1 MNPHTELFIEA
12 AKRLGIDYE
21 IINYPNLARFTK
33 GDRQTIIY
41 RTQIETNTLI
51 PSLLC
56 LSKFHTSFFL
66 RKDRLPVPK
75 QKFCQSIKDAL
86 DASKTIGFPLV
97 VKPIKGLGGK
107 FITTNIRNPKELKSA
122 CKQVLTLFGCFVVEK
137 YHQGEEYRFLVLNGK
152 VLGVVK
158 RTPPTITGDGR
169 RTVHEL
175 LKEQPKVPIDA
186 ELRRTLK
193 DQGITQK
200 SILKKGRK
208 IAVRQN
214 SNVTT
219 GGKAI
224 AIENS
229 TLHPQLLDLAIAAA
243 RTMQMSLVGVDML
256 IRNPRKPATSN
267 AVILE
272 LNSQPGID
280 IHERPDRGTPQPVAE
295 EILNFLFNQETTP
308 DKTPY
313 GMYSAARISKKD
325 INVISMSWS
334 RHLNEND

>member
-33 GDRQTIIY
+33 GGRQTLIY
-41 RTQIETNTLI
+41 RTQIETNKLI

-56 LSKFHTSFFL
+56 LSKFHTNFFL
-66 RKDRLPVPK
+66 RKAYLPVPK
-75 QKFCQSIKDAL
+75 QQFCQSTEDAL
-86 DASKTIGFPLV
+86 ATSRKIGFPLV

-107 FITTNIRNPKELKSA
+107 FITTNVRSPKQLTAA
-122 CKQVLTLFGCFVVEK
+122 CKQLLTLYGCFVVER
-137 YHQGEEYRFLVLNGK
+137 YHFGQDYRFLVLNDK

-158 RTPPTITGDGR
+158 RIPPTITGDGR
-169 RTVHEL
+169 RTVLEL

-186 ELRRTLK
+186 ELRQTLK
-193 DQGITQK
+193 NQDLTLR

-229 TLHPQLLDLAIAAA
+229 SLHPQLLDLAVVAA
-243 RTMQMSLVGVDML
+243 RTMEMSLVGVDML
-256 IRNPRKPATSN
+256 IQNPRKPAKNN

-295 EILNFLFNQETTP
+295 EILKFLLPN
-308 DKTPY
+308 
-313 GMYSAARISKKD
+313 
-325 INVISMSWS
+325 
-334 RHLNEND
+334 H